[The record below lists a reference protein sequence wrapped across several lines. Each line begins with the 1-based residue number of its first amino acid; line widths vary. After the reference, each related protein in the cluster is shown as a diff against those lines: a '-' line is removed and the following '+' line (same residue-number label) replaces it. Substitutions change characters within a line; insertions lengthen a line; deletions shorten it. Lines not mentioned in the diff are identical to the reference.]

1 MSILDASIL
10 FTRANNLKAQLDYI
24 SAHKKVE
31 GNDLREF
38 NDLIRLLDKIYLST
52 NTKAHRIELKSFI
65 TTHGEY
71 IYSKFVKLSD
81 EKFDKDSYEENERIT
96 LKL

>member
-10 FTRANNLKAQLDYI
+10 FTRANNLRAQLDYI
-24 SAHKKVE
+24 SGHKNVE
-31 GNDLREF
+31 GADLLEF
-38 NDLIRLLDKIYLST
+38 NNLIRLLDKIYIST
-52 NTKAHRIELKSFI
+52 NTKAHRIELKMFI

-81 EKFDKDSYEENERIT
+81 EKFDTDSYVENEKLT
-96 LKL
+96 LRL